1 MVHNG
6 DAMTSQTDLVKQE
19 FARRLHKAMDAA
31 AYPIRGRARVLSREF
46 NISDKGAGKWLNG
59 DAIPETSKIPLIAQF
74 LNVNSEW
81 LLSGS
86 GGMEIPNN
94 IKNILDNNIDLKDK
108 IEMYGKLI
116 PVISWV
122 AAGTW
127 TSIEAI
133 PLGTQFDE
141 WLPPNPKCGKNG
153 YGLIVRGESMSPRF
167 EPNDRIYVNP
177 DFQVSDLK
185 TGDLVIVSCEGEKE
199 ATFKKLVIE
208 TDGMYLEPLNPKWHE
223 KIMELH
229 EGCKLIGKVVGLYRE
244 V

>member
-19 FARRLHKAMDAA
+19 FAKRLHKAMDKAG
-31 AYPIRGRARVLSREF
+31 YPVRGRARVMSKEF

-74 LNVNSEW
+74 LKVNSEW

-86 GGMEIPNN
+86 GDIDISRN
-94 IKNILDNNIDLKDK
+94 KNTFDNNIDIEDK
-108 IEMYGKLI
+108 IEIYGKLI

-127 TSIEAI
+127 TSIDAI
-133 PLGTQFDE
+133 PVGTQFDE
-141 WLPPNPKCGKNG
+141 WLPPNPRCGKNG
-153 YGLIVRGESMSPRF
+153 YGLIVRGESMSPKF